1 MQYVP
6 SLQSLKQHHVPAWYH
21 DAKLGVF
28 VHWGLYS
35 VPAFAPPDRG
45 ESSEIVAREGWKTY
59 YRYNPYAEWYVNSMK
74 IPGSPAHQCHH
85 EHFRPTFSYDDFVPR
100 FNEAILTGSGKSFC
114 SGMDLAVIGTD
125 NLLNPR
131 GDGKDLPDV
140 IGACK
145 KPIIGAVNGYAI
157 TGGFELALNC
167 DFLIASERASFADT
181 HVWVGLQPGWGMTQ
195 LLQQAVGQR
204 MAKQISFTGE
214 FISAQQALQMGLVN
228 EVVAHDE
235 LLPRAREIALHICAA
250 NQEVL
255 AEMKGL
261 IEFINQASLQ
271 EALAEER
278 RAFQEF
284 ILRLMETTKR

>member
-1 MQYVP
+1 MEKPVLFEVDSGIALITLNRP
-6 SLQSLKQHHVPAWYH
+6 ERRNSINQSLLVHFY
-21 DAKLGVF
+21 DAVDQ
-28 VHWGLYS
+28 VAS
-35 VPAFAPPDRG
+35 N
-45 ESSEIVAREGWKTY
+45 EEIKV
-59 YRYNPYAEWYVNSMK
+59 
-74 IPGSPAHQCHH
+74 
-85 EHFRPTFSYDDFVPR
+85 
-100 FNEAILTGSGKSFC
+100 AILTGSGKSFC

-125 NLLNPR
+125 NLFDPR
-131 GDGKDLPDV
+131 GDGKDFPDV

-157 TGGFELALNC
+157 TGGFEIALNC

-181 HVWVGLQPGWGMTQ
+181 HVRVGLHPGWGMTQ

-214 FISAQQALQMGLVN
+214 FISAQQALQIGLVN

-235 LLPRAREIALHICAA
+235 LLSRAREIALHICAA

-261 IEFINQASLQ
+261 IEIINQASLQ

-284 ILRLMETTKR
+284 IRRVMGTTKR